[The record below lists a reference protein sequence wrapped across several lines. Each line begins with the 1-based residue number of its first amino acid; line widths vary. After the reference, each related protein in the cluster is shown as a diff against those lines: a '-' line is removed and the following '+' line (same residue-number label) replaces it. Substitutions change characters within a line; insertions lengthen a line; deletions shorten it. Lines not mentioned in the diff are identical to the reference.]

1 MPIKDKSQYGPRWK
15 AISYAIRFKRAKGRC
30 ESCGA
35 IHGQRFLFSPG
46 KVVLS
51 AAHLNHTPGDNR
63 ATNLKALC
71 QRCHLNHDR
80 QDNIRRAKYH
90 RMLLRLSRQPCLFHF
105 GFEEEK
111 KFPRSA

>member
-1 MPIKDKSQYGPRWK
+1 MPIKDRSIYGPRWK

-30 ESCGA
+30 EGCGA

-71 QRCHLNHDR
+71 QRCHLQHDR
-80 QDNIRRAKYH
+80 ADNLRRARLTRCTRKDA
-90 RMLLRLSRQPCLFHF
+90 RRPLLSFTKEQP
-105 GFEEEK
+105 
-111 KFPRSA
+111 P